1 MSLELDEHRH
11 FLKDQ
16 HRIDAFRRAIAEVVR
31 PGDVVVD
38 LASGTGILGLLA
50 CEAGAGRVYSIDAG
64 GIIQIARAVSV
75 ANGFGDRQ
83 TFLKGMSLHVDLP
96 ERADVVVA
104 DQIGRFGFEAGVV
117 EYFADARRRFLKPG
131 GVLLP
136 SRIDL
141 LVAPV
146 EAPGMFDQIQFW
158 AGEPA
163 GFDFSPARSWAVS
176 TGYPTRL
183 SPDQLLGAAARA
195 VSMDL
200 REAAGDAV
208 ALETEVAASRAG
220 TMHGVGG
227 WFEAQL
233 SPGVTLTNS
242 PFSSARIDRRH
253 VFFPLD
259 HPVPLDAGDAV
270 RIGMRIRPVDTIV
283 AWTVEVWSTT
293 SSGERV
299 RKSRQRRSTL
309 AGLLLSTED
318 LERTRPQH
326 VPTLSRRGA
335 ARRTLLNLCD
345 GTRSIAEIEQALH
358 ERHPDQF
365 ATAKAAGPFV
375 AEVMTG
381 YST

>member
-1 MSLELDEHRH
+1 
-11 FLKDQ
+11 
-16 HRIDAFRRAIAEVVR
+16 
-31 PGDVVVD
+31 
-38 LASGTGILGLLA
+38 
-50 CEAGAGRVYSIDAG
+50 
-64 GIIQIARAVSV
+64 
-75 ANGFGDRQ
+75 
-83 TFLKGMSLHVDLP
+83 MSLHVDLP

-117 EYFADARRRFLKPG
+117 EFFADARRRFLKPG
-131 GVLLP
+131 GALLP
-136 SRIDL
+136 SRVDL

-146 EAPGMFDQIQFW
+146 DAPGMFDQIQFW
-158 AGEPA
+158 AGAPA
-163 GFDFSPARSWAVS
+163 GFDFTPARSWAVS

-183 SPDQLLGAAARA
+183 SPDQLLGEPARA
-195 VSMDL
+195 VSIDL
-200 REAAGDAV
+200 RDATGDTI

-227 WFEAQL
+227 WFEAYL

-242 PFSSARIDRRH
+242 PFSPARIDRRN

-259 HPVPLDAGDAV
+259 HPVSLDAGDEI
-270 RIGMRIRPVDTIV
+270 RIRLRIRPVETIV

-293 SSGERV
+293 TSGERV
-299 RKSRQRRSTL
+299 RKSRQRQSTVS
-309 AGLLLSTED
+309 GLLLSTEE

-326 VPTLSRRGA
+326 VPALNRRGE

-345 GTRSIAEIEQALH
+345 GVRSIAEIEQALH

-365 ATAKAAGPFV
+365 ASAREAGPFV
-375 AEVMTG
+375 AEVMTW